1 MEMTKLKNDQ
11 LAAPPEGSAS
21 KAKSAQTASRGRT
34 AVRLNARPGVPE
46 ASEDL
51 SRGKR
56 VPRQRRRPEE
66 ARELIL
72 RAALECFGAFGFE
85 GTSTRAVAERA
96 NVTHTLVLYYFESKD
111 RLWTSAIEYVLK
123 AYSDEISVLFSDVT
137 EGNAHT
143 VLLAYI
149 EKFVRLSAQY
159 PQVHRILT
167 MEGNSTSER
176 MYWVIENFIRNMFE
190 NVVKIIKTGQDSGK
204 IRQCDPARLYYY
216 IISAGGT
223 PFTLATEYAAMTGR
237 DIFSEPEILRT
248 IAFIYEFTLP

>member
-1 MEMTKLKNDQ
+1 MTKLKNDPNV
-11 LAAPPEGSAS
+11 AALELKVDQSTPVEAP
-21 KAKSAQTASRGRT
+21 SRGRT
-34 AVRLNARPGVPE
+34 AVRLKARPGV
-46 ASEDL
+46 ASKEVD
-51 SRGKR
+51 SDGAKR
-56 VPRQRRRPEE
+56 APRQRRRPEE

-96 NVTHTLVLYYFESKD
+96 KVTHTLVLYYFDSKD

-123 AYSDEISVLFSDVT
+123 AYSEEISILFSNVT
-137 EGNAHT
+137 QENAQST
-143 VLLAYI
+143 LLSFI

-176 MYWVIENFIRNMFE
+176 MYWVIEKFIRNMFD
-190 NVVKIIKTGQDSGK
+190 NVTKIIKLGQESGK
-204 IRQCDPARLYYY
+204 IRKCDPARLYYY
-216 IISAGGT
+216 IIAAGGT
-223 PFTLATEYAAMTGR
+223 PFTISTEYSSMTGR
-237 DIFSEPEILRT
+237 NIFSEPEILRT